1 MGRWCAGRED
11 SVQGGNIVC
20 TCAGREDTVVCREG
34 RWCKGMEYRE
44 YRWVKILIKDS
55 LIQGTRTYEY

>member
-1 MGRWCAGRED
+1 M
-11 SVQGGNIVC
+11 QGGNIVC